1 MELEERKS
9 KSDCQCRVQSRN
21 LIAPRSLCV
30 CLGDGLL
37 AHLQSN
43 GKGKK
48 GFFSNVEP
56 IDTVRTNKIK
66 TFFEGETL
74 IFE

>member
-1 MELEERKS
+1 MELEERKL
-9 KSDCQCRVQSRN
+9 KSDCQCGVQSRN

-43 GKGKK
+43 GKGKR
-48 GFFSNVEP
+48 GLFSNFKP
-56 IDTVRTNKIK
+56 IDTVRAKKIN